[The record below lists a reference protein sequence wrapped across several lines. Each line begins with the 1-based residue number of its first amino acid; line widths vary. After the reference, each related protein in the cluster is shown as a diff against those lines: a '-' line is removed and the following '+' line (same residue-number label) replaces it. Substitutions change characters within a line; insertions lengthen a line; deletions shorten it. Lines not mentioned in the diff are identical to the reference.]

1 MVPSINPMASVLQ
14 EMQSMAG
21 QADGPDATAAAG
33 AANSASS
40 GGTFASMLQDS
51 LAKVSQAQQNAGA
64 EGQAFELGSPNV
76 ALNDVMLDGQ
86 KANIE
91 FQTALQVRNKLVTAY
106 NDVMQMSV

>member
-21 QADGPDATAAAG
+21 QADGPDATAASG
-33 AANSASS
+33 ASS

-51 LAKVSQAQQNAGA
+51 LAKVSQAQQTAGA
-64 EGQAFELGSPNV
+64 EGQAFELGAPNV

-91 FQTALQVRNKLVTAY
+91 FQTAIQVRNKLVTAY

>member
-21 QADGPDATAAAG
+21 QADGPDASAATAASG
-33 AANSASS
+33 ASS

-51 LAKVSQAQQNAGA
+51 LAKVSQAQQTAGA
-64 EGQAFELGSPNV
+64 EGQAFELGAPNV

-91 FQTALQVRNKLVTAY
+91 FQTAIQVRNKLVTAY

>member
-21 QADGPDATAAAG
+21 QADGPDATAAAASG
-33 AANSASS
+33 ASS
-40 GGTFASMLQDS
+40 AGTFASMLQDS
-51 LAKVSQAQQNAGA
+51 LAKVSQAQQTAGA
-64 EGQAFELGSPNV
+64 EGQAFELGAPNV

-91 FQTALQVRNKLVTAY
+91 FQTVIQVRNKLVTAY

>member
-21 QADGPDATAAAG
+21 QADGPDATAG
-33 AANSASS
+33 VSGASS
-40 GGTFASMLQDS
+40 GGSFASMLQDS

-64 EGQAFELGSPNV
+64 EGQAFELGAPNV

-91 FQTALQVRNKLVTAY
+91 FQTAIQVRNKLVTAY

>member
-21 QADGPDATAAAG
+21 QADGADATAASG
-33 AANSASS
+33 ASS

-51 LAKVSQAQQNAGA
+51 LAKVSQAQQTAGA
-64 EGQAFELGSPNV
+64 EGQAFELGAPNV
-76 ALNDVMLDGQ
+76 ALSDVMLDGQ

-91 FQTALQVRNKLVTAY
+91 FQTAIQVRNKLVTAY